1 MLATEVVAVNKI
13 KKTFEVFFFFDYI
26 FDIVLS
32 VLP

>member
-1 MLATEVVAVNKI
+1 MLVTEVVAVNKI
-13 KKTFEVFFFFDYI
+13 KKTFEGFFFDYI

>member
-13 KKTFEVFFFFDYI
+13 KKDLRGFFFFDYI

>member
-13 KKTFEVFFFFDYI
+13 KKTFEGFFDYI

>member
-1 MLATEVVAVNKI
+1 MLATEVVAVNTI
-13 KKTFEVFFFFDYI
+13 KKTFEVVFFFDYI